1 MHYYKYFQELNMDN
15 RPRAY
20 GIANEFPE
28 ESVTIAKDRL
38 DQIITKDAEPSKKSK
53 ASNLNQFQVIPLASI
68 TIKKEDNLENMDWIM

>member
-38 DQIITKDAEPSKKSK
+38 DQIITKDVGPSKRSKSP
-53 ASNLNQFQVIPLASI
+53 NLNQLQVIPLASI
-68 TIKKEDNLENMDWIM
+68 TIKREDNLENLDWII